1 MLQAMI
7 IGWFMS
13 SAAVALGVAVACD
26 KIFGTFSRGP
36 GRADRVDAA
45 RRNRRGR
52 RRKGVL
58 DVIFVLAT
66 IGFFALNVAFA
77 VGCDRLMGTGRGGR

>member
-36 GRADRVDAA
+36 RLARARP
-45 RRNRRGR
+45 RRSSGR
-52 RRKGVL
+52 RPSESARQEEKRS
-58 DVIFVLAT
+58 A
-66 IGFFALNVAFA
+66 
-77 VGCDRLMGTGRGGR
+77 